1 MRAVVQRVRWAQVTV
16 NNEVVSRIEKGLC
29 ALIGLGREDNAA
41 DADYIVRKLLN
52 VRIFE
57 GEDGKKWDKSLSDL
71 SLELLCVS
79 QFTLHAF
86 CKGNKLDFHLSKG
99 PTEAS
104 EFYKAFIDQLRTK
117 YKPELVKDGLF
128 GAYMQ
133 VTLENDGPV
142 TLFLDSRDR

>member
-29 ALIGLGREDNAA
+29 ALISLGREDDAS
-41 DADYIVRKLLN
+41 DADYLVRKILN
-52 VRIFE
+52 VRVFE
-57 GEDGKKWDKSLSDL
+57 GEDGRKWEKSLSEL
-71 SLELLCVS
+71 GLELLCIS
-79 QFTLHAF
+79 QFTLHALF
-86 CKGNKLDFHLSKG
+86 KGNKLDFHLSKA
-99 PTEAS
+99 PAEAS
-104 EFYKAFIDQLRTK
+104 QLYSDFVNQLRAK

-133 VTLENDGPV
+133 VALENDGPV